1 MSVHLGVARI
11 DITPP
16 VGIPMVGFA
25 GREGATETHDPLTA
39 TALGW
44 VTGETRAVLIC
55 LDLLGLRAETVAE
68 FRQVVAAS
76 TLVDPAHVVLAC
88 AHNHYGPAVDRN
100 TEVAQVPAYRENLK
114 HLLAGVA
121 RQALDRARPARA
133 GIGWGASD
141 IGINRRE
148 RRADGQI
155 ILGQNPTGPV
165 DRQVGVARFDD
176 AEGRPLATLVNF
188 ACHPVCQGG
197 QMQALSADYPG
208 RVREVVES
216 LTGAPCLFLQGACG
230 NINPV
235 LMVHAYEPARTLG
248 TRLGCEVVRVWEAI
262 SSRDIDRGDLA
273 RRTLD
278 LPRYRYG
285 SADQAA
291 RLQAELERQVAE
303 LSRPDASPGQR
314 WWAELR
320 LERIKEAVG
329 SWQTGKP
336 LVPVEAEVQAW
347 RLGDLALVT
356 TPGEVFC
363 EIGTRV
369 KERSPLGN
377 TFFAGY
383 SNGYMGYVPVR
394 TAYDEGGYEVSHAC
408 QVDPEAG
415 ELLEQA
421 ALGLLET
428 VAH

>member
-1 MSVHLGVARI
+1 MSVHLGVARV

-16 VGIPMVGFA
+16 AGIPMVGFA
-25 GREGATETHDPLTA
+25 GREGAIETHDPLTA
-39 TALGW
+39 TALGC
-44 VTGETRAVLIC
+44 VSGETRAVLIC

-68 FRQVVAAS
+68 FRHAVAAS
-76 TLVDPAHVVLAC
+76 AQVDPGHVVLAC

-100 TEVAQVPAYRENLK
+100 TEAEVVAAYRENLK

-121 RQALDRARPARA
+121 RQALDRARPARI
-133 GIGWGASD
+133 GVGWGSSD

-155 ILGQNPTGPV
+155 ILGQNPSGPV

-197 QMQALSADYPG
+197 QMRALSADYPG

-230 NINPV
+230 NVNPI

-248 TRLGCEVVRVWEAI
+248 TRLGCEVVRVWEGI
-262 SSRDIDRGDLA
+262 SGRDLERLDLA
-273 RRTLD
+273 ARTLA
-278 LPRYRYG
+278 LPRYRHG
-285 SADQAA
+285 SVDQAA

-303 LSRPDASPGQR
+303 LSRPDGAPGQR

-320 LERIKEAVG
+320 LERVKEAVR
-329 SWQTGKP
+329 SWQTGEP
-336 LVPVEAEVQAW
+336 LAPVEAEIQAW
-347 RLGDLALVT
+347 RLDDLALAT
-356 TPGEVFC
+356 APGEIFC
-363 EIGTRV
+363 EIGNRV
-369 KERSPLGN
+369 KERSPFGH

-383 SNGYMGYVPVR
+383 ANGYMGYVPVR
-394 TAYDEGGYEVSHAC
+394 AAYDEGGYEVTHAC

-415 ELLEQA
+415 EQLEQA
-421 ALGLLET
+421 ALELLAT
-428 VAH
+428 VDR